1 MSPARMPSSPT
12 LAGSYGIRGE
22 RLSGATAAAPACVV
36 SLRPR
41 GQHGAL
47 RRAAARHGARVLALS
62 PLRIELRGDAAT
74 RAGLR
79 TALEAPLVVFTSP
92 NAVHAARALQPLR
105 ARRGQTW
112 LAVGEGTAA
121 ALRRAGIAHPVAPAR
136 MDSTGLLALPQLQVV
151 DGIRIGL
158 VTAPGG
164 RDRIGPA
171 LRARG
176 AQILRAEVYARIA
189 VALRRDAVDRLCA
202 LRTPPWLALSSGEA
216 LDLLLAA
223 LPADALRHLRRARVV
238 AASPR
243 LAALASRHGFDEV
256 VVAASAQP
264 RDLLAAAA
272 RAGSR

>member
-12 LAGSYGIRGE
+12 LARSYGIRDGS
-22 RLSGATAAAPACVV
+22 RSGANAATPACVV

-41 GQHGAL
+41 GQHDAL

-62 PLRIELRGDAAT
+62 PLRIQLRGDAAT
-74 RAGLR
+74 RTSLR
-79 TALEAPLVVFTSP
+79 AALEAPIVVFTSP
-92 NAVHAARALQPLR
+92 NAVRAARALQHLR

-121 ALRRAGIAHPVAPAR
+121 ALRRAGIAQPVAPAR
-136 MDSTGLLALPQLQVV
+136 MDSAGLLGLPQLQAV

-164 RDRIGPA
+164 RNRIAPA

-176 AQILRAEVYARIA
+176 ARLQRAEVYARIA
-189 VALRRDAVDRLCA
+189 VPLRRDAVDRLRA

-216 LDLLLAA
+216 LELLLTA

-243 LAALASRHGFDEV
+243 LAALARRHGFGTV
-256 VVAASAQP
+256 ITAASAQP

-272 RAGSR
+272 HAGSR

>member
-1 MSPARMPSSPT
+1 MSPARMSSPT
-12 LAGSYGIRGE
+12 LARSYGIRDG
-22 RLSGATAAAPACVV
+22 RLPGTNAATPACVV

-41 GQHGAL
+41 GQHDAL
-47 RRAAARHGARVLALS
+47 RRAAARFGARVLALS
-62 PLRIELRGDAAT
+62 PLRIELRSDAGT
-74 RAGLR
+74 RTGLR

-92 NAVHAARALQPLR
+92 NAVRAARALQHLR

-136 MDSTGLLALPQLQVV
+136 MDSAGLLALPALQAV
-151 DGIRIGL
+151 GGLGIGL

-164 RDRIGPA
+164 RNRIEPA

-176 AQILRAEVYARIA
+176 ARVLRAEVYARIA
-189 VALRRDAVDRLCA
+189 VPLRAEAVDRLRA
-202 LRTPPWLALSSGEA
+202 LCTPPWLALSSGEA
-216 LDLLLAA
+216 LELLLEA
-223 LPADALRHLRRARVV
+223 LPADALRHLRRARVI

-243 LAALASRHGFDEV
+243 LAALARRHGFDEV
-256 VVAASAQP
+256 VTAASAQP
-264 RDLLAAAA
+264 RDLLDAAA

>member
-12 LAGSYGIRGE
+12 LAGSYGIP
-22 RLSGATAAAPACVV
+22 SSANAATPACVV

-41 GQHGAL
+41 GQHAAL

-62 PLRIELRGDAAT
+62 PLRIEMRNDAAT
-74 RAGLR
+74 RAALR
-79 TALEAPLVVFTSP
+79 SALEAPIVVFTSP
-92 NAVHAARALQPLR
+92 NAVRAARALQRLR

-121 ALRRAGIAHPVAPAR
+121 ALRRAGIARPVAPAR
-136 MDSTGLLALPQLQVV
+136 MDSAGLLELPDLQTV
-151 DGIRIGL
+151 GGARIGL

-164 RDRIGPA
+164 RNRIEPA

-176 AQILRAEVYARIA
+176 ARVLRAEVYARIA
-189 VALRRDAVDRLCA
+189 VPLRRDAVDRLCA

-216 LDLLLAA
+216 LGLLLAA
-223 LPADALRHLRRARVV
+223 LPADALRRLRRARVV

-243 LAALASRHGFDEV
+243 LAGLARRHGFDEV
-256 VVAASAQP
+256 VIAASAQP